1 MLKKILNPF
10 ILLSLFF
17 ILSACGGGG
26 GGGAAGG
33 GVGTGTVSNCSD
45 TGTALKLMNI
55 TILEVT
61 QEVLELGMT
70 LLYNMFVQSAY
81 ARGATGD
88 EYKGVIDTGIRAT
101 HGDLD
106 GNMVAFTTGSD
117 IGNLTMM
124 QVIMVTELM

>member
-33 GVGTGTVSNCSD
+33 GVGTGLFQIV
-45 TGTALKLMNI
+45 LILELLFKLMNI

-61 QEVLELGMT
+61 
-70 LLYNMFVQSAY
+70 
-81 ARGATGD
+81 
-88 EYKGVIDTGIRAT
+88 
-101 HGDLD
+101 
-106 GNMVAFTTGSD
+106 
-117 IGNLTMM
+117 
-124 QVIMVTELM
+124 